1 MSFRSAGVIP
11 AKLICSLKGAGLA
24 RVIGASAALA
34 NCCSA
39 ACAAGLTF
47 DFSATFSITLGS
59 ILASF
64 SAVSL
69 LYVKNNNTVQKL
81 LQTLFLTN
89 NCEYAKTG

>member
-64 SAVSL
+64 SAAFSCFSAAFSCFSIALSCLSSNSFSL
-69 LYVKNNNTVQKL
+69 
-81 LQTLFLTN
+81 FAS
-89 NCEYAKTG
+89 C